1 MDVGEYP
8 NTQGYIN
15 DTKEEVTQYCC
26 TAEVKVG
33 KLQQAEFVGHE
44 TENQRWV
51 LEQKQQNL

>member
-44 TENQRWV
+44 TENQR
-51 LEQKQQNL
+51 